1 MPLLCQNAILKKTSL
16 HLCNAHERKNT
27 PQKKTHQK
35 EPQKAASA
43 VSKSQKAEYELSSQ
57 QFTVIFWYGRITY

>member
-1 MPLLCQNAILKKTSL
+1 M
-16 HLCNAHERKNT
+16 CNAHERKNT
-27 PQKKTHQK
+27 PQKKPHQK

-57 QFTVIFWYGRITY
+57 QFTVIF